1 MSVPDPVR
9 EYNICLII
17 IIRGQRCKLKTL
29 EERAW
34 RQDCESLAMKN
45 LFGGKDKIVLS
56 ASIIAKH
63 SAMNNDA
70 VGGRLL
76 EKEMWSSGM

>member
-1 MSVPDPVR
+1 MSEPDSVR
-9 EYNICLII
+9 NNKICLIVI
-17 IIRGQRCKLKTL
+17 MRGEGCELKTL

-34 RQDCESLAMKN
+34 RQDRESVTTRY
-45 LFGGKDKIVLS
+45 LFGGNDEIVLS

-63 SAMNNDA
+63 SAVKEDE

-76 EKEMWSSGM
+76 EKEI